1 MMKKIIIASDSFKG
15 SVSSVEVA
23 QYVMSAVHKV
33 YPACEVVSIPV
44 SDGGEGMMDVFVSAM
59 NATLTSCDV
68 HAPLMNIV
76 KAEYAILG
84 DGVTAVIEMATASGL
99 PLVPADKRNPM
110 LTSTYGTGELIKDA
124 LQKGCRNFLIGIG
137 GSATNDA
144 GTGMLQA
151 LGFRFLDKDGA
162 ELGSGGHIL
171 EKIAHIDHTFVM
183 PQLGEAFFT
192 IACDVNNPFSG
203 VTGASHVFAR
213 QKGADDNM
221 VESLDR
227 GLRIFA
233 QTIREKKQ
241 KDIELIPGAGAAG
254 GLGGG
259 FLGFLKA
266 ELKSGIH
273 VVLEALNFDE
283 RIRGANLIITGEGKL
298 DKQTGMGKAPGGV
311 LKAAQKQ
318 NIPVIALGGCVE
330 EVEELNKLGFLAV
343 LPILPYPV
351 TLEQAMD
358 KEFTGE
364 NVRRAVEQQLRVI
377 RRFTNDM

>member
-1 MMKKIIIASDSFKG
+1 MLG
-15 SVSSVEVA
+15 V
-23 QYVMSAVHKV
+23 YKV
-33 YPACEVVSIPV
+33 YPVCEVVSIPV
-44 SDGGEGMMDVFVSAM
+44 SDGGEGMMDVLVSAM
-59 NATLTSCDV
+59 NGTLISCDV
-68 HAPLMNIV
+68 HAPLMNLV

-84 DGVTAVIEMATASGL
+84 DGVTAVIEMAAASGL

-162 ELGSGGHIL
+162 ELGGGGHIL
-171 EKIAHIDHTFVM
+171 EKIARIDRAFVV
-183 PQLGEAFFT
+183 PQLSEAFFT

-203 VTGASHVFAR
+203 VAGAAHVFAR
-213 QKGADDNM
+213 QKGADDGM

-227 GLRIFA
+227 GLRMFA
-233 QTIREKKQ
+233 QTIREKEQ
-241 KDIELIPGAGAAG
+241 KDVEFIPGSGAAG

-266 ELKSGIH
+266 ELKSGIR
-273 VVLEALNFDE
+273 VVLDALNFDE
-283 RIRGANLIITGEGKL
+283 RIRGADLIITGGGKL
-298 DKQTGMGKAPGGV
+298 DKQTGMGKAPGGI

-318 NIPVIALGGCVE
+318 SIPVIALGGCVE
-330 EVEELNKLGFLAV
+330 EVEELNKMGFLAV

-358 KEFTGE
+358 KEFTGI
-364 NVRRAVEQQLRVI
+364 NIRRTVEQQLRVI
-377 RRFTNDM
+377 RQFTNDITDD